1 VKNHLVGHQAPVRRA
16 VAGMVACLISGLGLA
31 SVTAVPALAQIPGGN
46 TTVVGGSQLSGRG
59 VIVNYPARGA
69 PRLPAVPAS
78 AYVIADA
85 GTGQVLAAKDPHGWF
100 APASTLKV
108 LTAITLMPAL
118 IPDSTVVAS
127 RQAAI
132 VEPSKVGLIAG
143 RRYLVSDLFKA
154 LLLVSANDAAISLA
168 QATGSFAKGIA
179 MMNAEARHLGAG
191 DTVARQP
198 NGLDAPGQ
206 HVSAYDEAL
215 IAREALK
222 LPMFMRDERLGTA
235 RFPLGQRHMV
245 TLYNQNTML
254 TDYPGDIGGK
264 TGWTTPAGATFIG
277 LARRHGVTL
286 IVTILHCVPT
296 TEMIYAAR
304 LLNWGFT
311 MDGAVA
317 PVGTL
322 VSPQQPAGTPP
333 GAFNAF
339 SAPRPAHRPAARPL
353 PAGRSVPVAAGAG
366 AALLAV
372 LLAGSALL
380 VSRRRPRS
388 GSRPVP

>member
-1 VKNHLVGHQAPVRRA
+1 
-16 VAGMVACLISGLGLA
+16 MVACLISGLALA
-31 SVTAVPALAQIPGGN
+31 SATAAPARAQIPGGN

-100 APASTLKV
+100 APAST
-108 LTAITLMPAL
+108 
-118 IPDSTVVAS
+118 
-127 RQAAI
+127 
-132 VEPSKVGLIAG
+132 VGLIAG

-179 MMNAEARHLGAG
+179 MMNAEAQHLGAD

-222 LPMFMRDERLGTA
+222 LPMFMRDEQLGTA
-235 RFPLGQRHMV
+235 RFPLAQRHMV

-254 TDYPGDIGGK
+254 TGYPGDIGGK
-264 TGWTTPAGATFIG
+264 IGWTTPAAATFIG

-286 IVTILHCVPT
+286 IVTILHCVPM
-296 TEMIYAAR
+296 TEMTYAAR

-311 MDGAVA
+311 MDGAVT

-322 VSPQQPAGTPP
+322 VSPQPARTPP
-333 GAFNAF
+333 NV
-339 SAPRPAHRPAARPL
+339 PRPPHRAAARPL
-353 PAGRSVPVAAGAG
+353 PAGRTVPVAAGAG
-366 AALLAV
+366 AALLAA

>member
-1 VKNHLVGHQAPVRRA
+1 
-16 VAGMVACLISGLGLA
+16 MVACLISGLALA
-31 SVTAVPALAQIPGGN
+31 SATAAPARAQIPGGN

-108 LTAITLMPAL
+108 LTALTLMPVL
-118 IPDSTVVAS
+118 RPDSTVVAS
-127 RQAAI
+127 HQAAS

-154 LLLVSANDAAISLA
+154 LLLVSAND
-168 QATGSFAKGIA
+168 
-179 MMNAEARHLGAG
+179 
-191 DTVARQP
+191 
-198 NGLDAPGQ
+198 
-206 HVSAYDEAL
+206 EAL

-222 LPMFMRDERLGTA
+222 LPMFMRDEQLGTA
-235 RFPLGQRHMV
+235 RFPLAQRHMV
-245 TLYNQNTML
+245 TLYNQNTMF
-254 TDYPGDIGGK
+254 TGYPGDIGGK
-264 TGWTTPAGATFIG
+264 IGWTTPAAATFIG

-286 IVTILHCVPT
+286 IVTILHCVPM
-296 TEMIYAAR
+296 TEMTYAAR

-311 MDGAVA
+311 MDGAVT

-322 VSPQQPAGTPP
+322 VSPQPARTQP
-333 GAFNAF
+333 NV
-339 SAPRPAHRPAARPL
+339 PRPPHRAAARPL
-353 PAGRSVPVAAGAG
+353 PAGRTVPVAAGAG
-366 AALLAV
+366 AALLAA

>member
-16 VAGMVACLISGLGLA
+16 IAGMVACLISGLTLA
-31 SVTAVPALAQIPGGN
+31 SATAVPARAQIPGGN
-46 TTVVGGSQLSGRG
+46 TTIVGGSQLSGRG

-85 GTGQVLAAKDPHGWF
+85 DTGQVLAAKDPHGWF

-108 LTAITLMPAL
+108 LTALTLMPVL
-118 IPDSTVVAS
+118 RPDSTVVAS
-127 RQAAI
+127 HQAAV

-168 QATGSFAKGIA
+168 QAAGSFAKGIA
-179 MMNAEARHLGAG
+179 MMNAEAQHLGAD

-222 LPMFMRDERLGTA
+222 LPMFMRDEQLGTA
-235 RFPLGQRHMV
+235 RFPLAQRHMV

-286 IVTILHCVPT
+286 IVTILHCVPM
-296 TEMIYAAR
+296 TEMTYAAR
-304 LLNWGFT
+304 LLNWGFS

-322 VSPQQPAGTPP
+322 VSPQPARTPP
-333 GAFNAF
+333 NV
-339 SAPRPAHRPAARPL
+339 PRPPHRAAARPL
-353 PAGRSVPVAAGAG
+353 PAGRTVPVAAGAG
-366 AALLAV
+366 AALLAA

>member
-1 VKNHLVGHQAPVRRA
+1 VKNHLVGHQAPARRA
-16 VAGMVACLISGLGLA
+16 IAGMVACLISGLALA
-31 SVTAVPALAQIPGGN
+31 SATAAPARAQIPGGN
-46 TTVVGGSQLSGRG
+46 TTIAGGSQLSGRG

-85 GTGQVLAAKDPHGWF
+85 DTGQVLAAKDPHGWF

-108 LTAITLMPAL
+108 LTALTLMPVL
-118 IPDSTVVAS
+118 RPDSTVVAS
-127 RQAAI
+127 HQAAV

-179 MMNAEARHLGAG
+179 MMNAEAQHLGAD

-222 LPMFMRDERLGTA
+222 LPMFMRDEQLGTA
-235 RFPLGQRHMV
+235 RFPLAQRHMV

-264 TGWTTPAGATFIG
+264 IGWTTPAAATFIG

-286 IVTILHCVPT
+286 IVTILHCVPM
-296 TEMIYAAR
+296 TEMTYAAR
-304 LLNWGFT
+304 LLNWGFS

-322 VSPQQPAGTPP
+322 VSPQRARTPP
-333 GAFNAF
+333 NV
-339 SAPRPAHRPAARPL
+339 PRPPHRAAARPL
-353 PAGRSVPVAAGAG
+353 PAGRTVPVAAGAG
-366 AALLAV
+366 AALLAA

>member
-1 VKNHLVGHQAPVRRA
+1 
-16 VAGMVACLISGLGLA
+16 MIACLIGGLA
-31 SVTAVPALAQIPGGN
+31 LASATAAPALAQIPGGN
-46 TTVVGGSQLSGRG
+46 TAVVGGNQLSGRG
-59 VIVNYPARGA
+59 VIVNYPAPGA

-108 LTAITLMPAL
+108 LTAVTLMPVL
-118 IPDSTVVAS
+118 RPDSTVVAS

-168 QATGSFAKGIA
+168 QATGSFATGIA
-179 MMNAEARHLGAG
+179 MMNAEARHLGAD

-235 RFPLGQRHMV
+235 RFPLGRRHMV

-264 TGWTTPAGATFIG
+264 IGWTTPAAATFIG

-286 IVTILHCVPT
+286 IVTILHCVPL
-296 TEMIYAAR
+296 TEMTYAAR

-322 VSPQQPAGTPP
+322 VSPQPAPTLP
-333 GAFNAF
+333 GG
-339 SAPRPAHRPAARPL
+339 PRPPHRAAVRPL
-353 PAGRSVPVAAGAG
+353 PAGRTVPVVAGAG

-372 LLAGSALL
+372 LLAGVALL

>member
-1 VKNHLVGHQAPVRRA
+1 MAAPLA
-16 VAGMVACLISGLGLA
+16 AGLA
-31 SVTAVPALAQIPGGN
+31 VTGLAAGLALAPALPADAAARGRETIGGP
-46 TTVVGGSQLSGRG
+46 QLTGHG
-59 VIVNYPARGA
+59 VIVNYPSATAR
-69 PRLPAVPAS
+69 PLPKVKAS

-85 GTGQVLAAKDPHGWF
+85 GTGQVLAAKDPHGWYL
-100 APASTLKV
+100 PASTLKV
-108 LTAITLMPAL
+108 LTAITLMPVLDPSA
-118 IPDSTVVAS
+118 TVLTT
-127 RQAAI
+127 RRAAD

-143 RRYLVSDLFKA
+143 HSYRISDLFKA
-154 LLLVSANDAAISLA
+154 MLLISANDAAMSVA
-168 QATGSFAKGIA
+168 QATGSVSKGVA
-179 MMNAEARHLGAG
+179 MMNAEARHLQAD
-191 DTVARQP
+191 DTVARRP
-198 NGLDAPGQ
+198 NGLNGPGQ

-222 LPMFMRDERLGTA
+222 LPMFMRDEQLGTA
-235 RFPLGQRHMV
+235 RFPLAQRHMV

-264 TGWTTPAGATFIG
+264 IGWTTPAAATFIG

-286 IVTILHCVPT
+286 IVTILHCVPM
-296 TEMIYAAR
+296 TEMTYAAR

-311 MDGAVA
+311 MDGAVT

-322 VSPQQPAGTPP
+322 VSPQPARTPP
-333 GAFNAF
+333 NV
-339 SAPRPAHRPAARPL
+339 PRPPHRAAARPL
-353 PAGRSVPVAAGAG
+353 PAGRTVPVAAGAG
-366 AALLAV
+366 AALLAA

>member
-16 VAGMVACLISGLGLA
+16 IAGTVACLISGLALA
-31 SVTAVPALAQIPGGN
+31 VVPAAPALAQIPGGN
-46 TTVVGGSQLSGRG
+46 AAVVGGNQLSGRG

-108 LTAITLMPAL
+108 LTAVTLMPAL
-118 IPDSTVVAS
+118 RPDSTVVAS
-127 RQAAI
+127 HQAAV

-179 MMNAEARHLGAG
+179 MMNAEARHLGAD

-222 LPMFMRDERLGTA
+222 LPMFVRDEQLGTA

-264 TGWTTPAGATFIG
+264 IGWTTPAGATFIG

-286 IVTILHCVPT
+286 IVTILHCVPM
-296 TEMIYAAR
+296 TEMTYAAR

-322 VSPQQPAGTPP
+322 VSPQPARIPP
-333 GAFNAF
+333 R
-339 SAPRPAHRPAARPL
+339 APRPPHRAAARPL
-353 PAGRSVPVAAGAG
+353 PAGRAVPAAAGAG
-366 AALLAV
+366 AVLLAA

>member
-16 VAGMVACLISGLGLA
+16 IAGMVACLISGLALA
-31 SVTAVPALAQIPGGN
+31 SATAAPARAQIPGGN
-46 TTVVGGSQLSGRG
+46 TTIVGGSQLSGRG

-85 GTGQVLAAKDPHGWF
+85 DTGQVLAAKDPHGWF

-108 LTAITLMPAL
+108 LTALTLMPVL
-118 IPDSTVVAS
+118 RPDSTVVAS
-127 RQAAI
+127 HQAAV

-143 RRYLVSDLFKA
+143 RQYLVSDLFKA

-179 MMNAEARHLGAG
+179 MMNAEAQHLGAD

-222 LPMFMRDERLGTA
+222 LPMFMRDEQLGTA
-235 RFPLGQRHMV
+235 RFPLAQRHMV

-264 TGWTTPAGATFIG
+264 IGWTTPAAATFIG

-286 IVTILHCVPT
+286 IVTILHCVPM
-296 TEMIYAAR
+296 TEMTYAAR
-304 LLNWGFT
+304 LLNWGFS

-322 VSPQQPAGTPP
+322 VSPQPARTTP
-333 GAFNAF
+333 NV
-339 SAPRPAHRPAARPL
+339 PRPPHRAAARPL
-353 PAGRSVPVAAGAG
+353 PAGRTVPVAAGAG
-366 AALLAV
+366 AALLAA